1 MDQRTE
7 IALECVFCSSTKFEI
22 PGDDYCPQQG
32 ELIKCGNCGKL
43 NDFSSLEKVVHAKG
57 KEWVK
62 SQADKILKDAFKK
75 MSKNLKIKL

>member
-22 PGDDYCPQQG
+22 PDGDYRPQQG

-43 NDFSSLEKVVHAKG
+43 NDFSSLERVVHAKG
-57 KEWVK
+57 KELAK
-62 SQADKILKDAFKK
+62 SQFDKILKDTFKK